1 MLSSE
6 VMPALQWNE
15 PVEIIAIDVFVGV
28 AVVVLYGSFYCT
40 AINFHNFLCVDFSS
54 YPFVRAAYIKWFWYR
69 LHLLRLKRIALLQ
82 FNSWQFPRSL
92 FKFVDC
98 FSFSI
103 VLSPWCWELQS
114 QWIISQFPRAWSSAE
129 RKCLTG
135 HCSNTQNW
143 FIRFRFAKKNF
154 SRAAPFSVPWFVVVT
169 QPRRETA

>member
-69 LHLLRLKRIALLQ
+69 LHLLHLKRIALLQ